1 MQTKPLLYVIDD
13 DSLTVQ
19 MIEDVLGEQ
28 FAVQGSVN
36 PLQALQ
42 QVGTLAP
49 QIILLD
55 INMPQMDGY
64 EVCRRL
70 KDDFDTQDIPVMFL
84 SGLTTL
90 EDRMAAYDAGGED
103 FMAKPLELTLLG
115 AKLETLLRI
124 HQQREALARQAS
136 YATATAMTAMSN
148 AAEMG
153 QVVQFARKAMLC
165 EDMGCLARE
174 LLDAAASYGLSTAV
188 ALRSESGALEMNQ
201 EGVLSAMESG
211 VLQLIASCGR
221 IVAMGQRAAFNYG
234 GVTLM
239 VRNMPLDDEERM
251 GRLRDNLAAIAEL
264 AAARLAALALA
275 DLAASRGAMLALQ
288 QQVVEREASLRKVLA
303 SVQACV
309 TTMEQQRRDDRFLA
323 TALLESMLG
332 DLEREFIHLGLSER
346 QEAKLNSVLR
356 AASNRILS
364 LYGGDFQALESLKQV
379 LADMPQSA
387 G

>member
-13 DSLTVQ
+13 DSLTAQ

-28 FAVQGSVN
+28 YEVRSCLN

-42 QVGTLAP
+42 QVVELKP
-49 QIILLD
+49 QLILLD
-55 INMPQMDGY
+55 ISMPEMDGY
-64 EVCRRL
+64 EVCRQL
-70 KDDFDTQDIPVMFL
+70 KADFDTQDIPVMFL

-103 FMAKPLELTLLG
+103 FMAKPLEFALLG
-115 AKLETLLRI
+115 AKLEALSR
-124 HQQREALARQAS
+124 HRQQREALAQQAS

-153 QVVQFARKAMLC
+153 QVVQFARKVMLC
-165 EDMGCLARE
+165 GDMTCLAKE
-174 LLDAAASYGLSTAV
+174 LLEVADSYGLSAAV
-188 ALRSESGALEMNQ
+188 ALRNQSGALEMNQ
-201 EGVLSAMESG
+201 QGELSAMESG
-211 VLQLIASCGR
+211 VLQLIATCGR

-239 VRNMPLDDEERM
+239 VRNMPLDDEERL
-251 GRLRDNLAAIAEL
+251 GRLRDYLAAIAEL
-264 AAARLAALALA
+264 AAARLDTLALA
-275 DLAASRGAMLALQ
+275 DLAESRGAMLALQ
-288 QQVVEREASLRKVLA
+288 QQVVAREASLRKVLN

-309 TTMEQQRRDDRFLA
+309 TSMEQQRRDDRFLA

-332 DLEREFIHLGLSER
+332 DLEREFIHLGLTDS
-346 QEAKLNSVLR
+346 QEAKLSMVLR
-356 AASNRILS
+356 SASDRILS

-379 LADMPQSA
+379 LTDMPQPA
-387 G
+387 N

>member
-55 INMPQMDGY
+55 INMPELDGY

-70 KDDFDTQDIPVMFL
+70 KADFDTQDIPVMFL

-115 AKLETLLRI
+115 AKLEALLRI
-124 HQQREALARQAS
+124 RQQREALAQQAS

-153 QVVQFARKAMLC
+153 QVVQFARQVMLC
-165 EDMGCLARE
+165 EDMGGLARE
-174 LLDAAASYGLSTAV
+174 LLEAAASYGLSSAV
-188 ALRSESGALEMNQ
+188 ALRNESGALEMNQ
-201 EGVLSAMESG
+201 AGELSAMESG

-264 AAARLAALALA
+264 AAARLATLALA

-288 QQVVEREASLRKVLA
+288 QQVVEREASLRKVLS
-303 SVQACV
+303 SVQASV
-309 TTMEQQRRDDRFLA
+309 TAMEQQRRDDRFLA

-332 DLEREFIHLGLSER
+332 ELEREYIHLGLTER
-346 QEAKLNSVLR
+346 QEANLNNVLR
-356 AASNRILS
+356 AASSRILS

-379 LADMPQSA
+379 LADMPPLVS
-387 G
+387 

>member
-13 DSLTVQ
+13 DSLTAQ

-28 FAVQGSVN
+28 YEVRSCLN

-42 QVGTLAP
+42 QVVELKP
-49 QIILLD
+49 QLILLD
-55 INMPQMDGY
+55 INMPEMDGY

-70 KDDFDTQDIPVMFL
+70 KEDFDTQDIPVMFL

-103 FMAKPLELTLLG
+103 FMAKPLEFALLG
-115 AKLETLLRI
+115 AKLEAMSR
-124 HQQREALARQAS
+124 HRQQREALAQQAS

-153 QVVQFARKAMLC
+153 QVVQFARKVMLC
-165 EDMGCLARE
+165 GDMTCLAKE
-174 LLDAAASYGLSTAV
+174 LLEVSDSYGLSAAV
-188 ALRSESGALEMNQ
+188 ALRNQSGTLEMNQ
-201 EGVLSAMESG
+201 QGELSAMESG
-211 VLQLIASCGR
+211 VLQLIATCGR

-239 VRNMPLDDEERM
+239 IRNMPLEDEERL
-251 GRLRDNLAAIAEL
+251 GRLRDYLAAVAEL
-264 AAARLAALALA
+264 AAARLETLALA
-275 DLAASRGAMLALQ
+275 DLAESRGAMLALQ
-288 QQVVEREASLRKVLA
+288 QQVVAREASLRKVLD
-303 SVQACV
+303 SVQASV
-309 TTMEQQRRDDRFLA
+309 TAMEQQRRDDRFLA

-332 DLEREFIHLGLSER
+332 DLEREFIHLGLTDS
-346 QEAKLNSVLR
+346 QEAKLSMVLR
-356 AASNRILS
+356 SASDRILS

-379 LADMPQSA
+379 LTDIPQSTS
-387 G
+387 